1 MTHSTAR
8 DPFTASPMSSTS
20 RATTVMALPDAGA
33 AANEDA
39 TAAAPDDLRNPLWI
53 IAVGMAFF
61 FGAAAAVMALTGS

>member
-8 DPFTASPMSSTS
+8 DPFTASPMSTTS
-20 RATTVMALPDAGA
+20 RATTVVAVRDVGA
-33 AANEDA
+33 AANDDA
-39 TAAAPDDLRNPLWI
+39 AAAPSDLRNPLWV